1 MDKKFYTTD
10 EAAKILG
17 LTPAEVNAMRERNE
31 LRGFR
36 DGMDWKFKVED
47 VEALVRQRRQDV
59 VSSSQFDS
67 NEGEK
72 APSETDEIVLMGDDL
87 STLADSEASGTV
99 IGSSNSAEGEGVSDI
114 KLGGS
119 DLDLLDEGDFA
130 SVEMDAKVNG
140 FGESQEVGDAE
151 PLELEAAE
159 AGDSPEELDLAADTS
174 GEAAESKPD
183 SSVDLSPGSEK
194 LEDDDLVL
202 GGSGSGSDIT
212 LSGDSGISLLDSNDS
227 GISLEDPLELAPV
240 DDSLELGEDDILTIA
255 EDVDTESPTQLKT
268 DDEFLLTPLEEVS
281 EDESASGSQVIA
293 LDTDV
298 PVDVAGAGAQ
308 PAGVL
313 GGMQPPAA
321 PGGMPEMPA
330 AGAGPIPPT
339 PGMEI
344 PQPAIQP
351 AAAQPEFAPQPGGP
365 VAQPAAYGAAAAPA
379 EAPWGTL
386 WVTMLIICAVLLILC
401 GMMCFDLLRNMWS
414 WQGPYSLN
422 STIMDAIL
430 EMLP

>member
-1 MDKKFYTTD
+1 MEKKFYTTD

-17 LTPAEVNAMRERNE
+17 LTPAEVNSMRERNE

-47 VEALVRQRRQDV
+47 VEALVRQRRQDA
-59 VSSSQFDS
+59 VSSTPSGTD
-67 NEGEK
+67 EGEK

-87 STLADSEASGTV
+87 STFADSDASGTV
-99 IGSSNSAEGEGVSDI
+99 IGSTESSEGEGVSDI

-119 DLDLLDEGDFA
+119 DLDLLDESDFA

-140 FGESQEVGDAE
+140 FGQSEEVGDAE
-151 PLELEAAE
+151 PIELEAAE
-159 AGDSPEELDLAADTS
+159 AGDSAEELDLAATDS

-183 SSVDLSPGSEK
+183 SSLDLSPGAEM
-194 LEDDDLVL
+194 EDDDLVL
-202 GGSGSGSDIT
+202 GGSGGGSDIT
-212 LSGDSGISLLDSNDS
+212 LSSDSGISLLDSNDS

-240 DDSLELGEDDILTIA
+240 DESLELGEDDILTIA
-255 EDVDTESPTQLKT
+255 EDADTESPTQLKT

-313 GGMQPPAA
+313 GGMQPP
-321 PGGMPEMPA
+321 
-330 AGAGPIPPT
+330 
-339 PGMEI
+339 
-344 PQPAIQP
+344 
-351 AAAQPEFAPQPGGP
+351 
-365 VAQPAAYGAAAAPA
+365 
-379 EAPWGTL
+379 GT
-386 WVTMLIICAVLLILC
+386 
-401 GMMCFDLLRNMWS
+401 
-414 WQGPYSLN
+414 
-422 STIMDAIL
+422 
-430 EMLP
+430 